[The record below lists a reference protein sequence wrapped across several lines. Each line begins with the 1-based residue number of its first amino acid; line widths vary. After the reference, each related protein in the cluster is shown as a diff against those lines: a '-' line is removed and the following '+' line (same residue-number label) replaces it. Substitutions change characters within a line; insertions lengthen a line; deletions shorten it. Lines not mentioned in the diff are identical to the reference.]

1 MVARRAERKDEE
13 VVSMNNKR
21 RVTRDARV
29 QCSRM

>member
-1 MVARRAERKDEE
+1 MVTRRAERKDEE

-29 QCSRM
+29 HCL